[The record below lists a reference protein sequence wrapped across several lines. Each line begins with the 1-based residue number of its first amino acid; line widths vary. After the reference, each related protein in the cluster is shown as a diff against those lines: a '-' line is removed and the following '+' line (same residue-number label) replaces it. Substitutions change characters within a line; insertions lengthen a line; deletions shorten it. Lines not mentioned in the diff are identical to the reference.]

1 MKNNLNGTK
10 YIKDPRPFK
19 AKDGSYYATMR
30 EVERA
35 NNDYFRRAKESL
47 VSVKKQILTDEEY
60 CNKMRELGFVEDPEF
75 GKFFLGDMAFLMN
88 LDDDINELGDLIKMN
103 GNNPTYTSQVLIDFS
118 MRGADLIVGSG
129 AIDEYGVRQK
139 RALYCTNYREL
150 YSSKNKKI

>member
-1 MKNNLNGTK
+1 MGNDLNGTK

-19 AKDGSYYATMR
+19 AKDGSYYATME
-30 EVERA
+30 EVEG
-35 NNDYFRRAKESL
+35 AKESL

-88 LDDDINELGDLIKMN
+88 LDDNINELGDLIKMN

-139 RALYCTNYREL
+139 RALYCTNYRKL